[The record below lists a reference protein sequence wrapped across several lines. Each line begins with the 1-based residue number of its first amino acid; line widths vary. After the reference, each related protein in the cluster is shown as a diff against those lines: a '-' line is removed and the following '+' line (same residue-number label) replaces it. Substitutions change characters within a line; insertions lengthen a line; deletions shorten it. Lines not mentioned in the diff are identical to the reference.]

1 MIQNLKSLLRLKMRK
16 YPYLR
21 FCIKS
26 AQNFLQNKDRIDRYW
41 QDSLLCLDTLDFNRM
56 PEKSKFPTGSN
67 IEITNACN
75 LNCLMCNTKM
85 QERPYSSMKPE
96 VFERIILQLKETG
109 IKTAGLHTVGET
121 FVYKNLETLFEIAE
135 RHDFTLWISTN
146 GHFPERIEEIHRKFP
161 KILNDI
167 RISVDGASKETF
179 ERIRVGGSFDKVIES
194 FEVIHRLNRGK
205 QNFKIGVTLDS
216 ILNMDTV
223 YELPLYFE
231 RFGKYVAPESINF
244 WVVTGLSPN
253 SSYFRETFPFPN
265 LIRSEVPCDMPF
277 NSQYFTYDGKA
288 TMCCRDYNGEITVGG
303 IMDTSLKDIWD
314 GESAEKVREQHR
326 NPETLSISACQ
337 KCYGP
342 HKFVQTVTNNFI
354 HYLYFKMPGLSNE
367 EMGNSLVSLFEGMD
381 EAMKTKDI
389 PALKTLA
396 AAAFQSIDTGNS
408 APPKTASE
416 KRGSPANA

>member
-1 MIQNLKSLLRLKMRK
+1 MKNFIRLKMRK
-16 YPYLR
+16 HPYLR
-21 FCIKS
+21 FYIKS
-26 AQNFLQNKDRIDRYW
+26 AQKFLQDKDRIDRYR
-41 QDSLLCLDTLDFNRM
+41 QDSLLCLDTLDLNRV
-56 PEKSKFPTGSN
+56 PQKAESPTGSN

-121 FVYKNLETLFEIAE
+121 FVYKDLETLFEIAE
-135 RHDFTLWISTN
+135 RHDFTLWVSTN
-146 GHFPERIEEIHRKFP
+146 GHFPERIEEIYGKFP

-167 RISVDGASKETF
+167 RISVDGACKETF

-194 FEVIHRLNRGK
+194 FEVVHRLNRGK

-231 RFGKYVAPESINF
+231 RFGKYVAPESMNF
-244 WVVTGLSPN
+244 WVVTGLSPD

-288 TMCCRDYNGEITVGG
+288 TMCCRDYNGEITVGD

-314 GESAEKVREQHR
+314 GESAEIVREQHR

-342 HKFVQTVTNNFI
+342 HQFVQTVANNFI

-367 EMGNSLVSLFEGMD
+367 EMGNSVVSLFEGMND
-381 EAMKTKDI
+381 AMKTRDVRTV
-389 PALKTLA
+389 KTHVTQ
-396 AAAFQSIDTGNS
+396 AFQSIDKGNS
-408 APPKTASE
+408 APLKMTSE
-416 KRGSPANA
+416 KRDSPVNA

>member
-1 MIQNLKSLLRLKMRK
+1 MRK

-21 FCIKS
+21 FYIKS
-26 AQNFLQNKDRIDRYW
+26 AQKFLQDKDRIDQYR
-41 QDSLLCLDTLDFNRM
+41 QDSINCIDTLDLNRV
-56 PEKSKFPTGSN
+56 PNKSESPVGSN

-85 QERPYSSMKPE
+85 QERPYSYMKPE

-121 FVYKNLETLFEIAE
+121 FVYKDLESLFEIA
-135 RHDFTLWISTN
+135 RLHDFTLWVSTN
-146 GHFPERIEEIHRKFP
+146 GHFPERIEEIYRKFP

-167 RISVDGASKETF
+167 RISVDGANKETF
-179 ERIRVGGSFDKVIES
+179 EHIRVGGSFDKVIES
-194 FEVIHRLNRGK
+194 FEVVHRLNRGK

-216 ILNMDTV
+216 ILNMDTA

-231 RFGKYVAPESINF
+231 RFEKYVAPENINF
-244 WVVTGLSPN
+244 WVVTGLSPD
-253 SSYFRETFPFPN
+253 SSYFRETFPFSN

-288 TMCCRDYNGEITVGG
+288 TMCCRDYNGEITVGD
-303 IMDTSLKDIWD
+303 IMDTSIKEIWD
-314 GESAEKVREQHR
+314 GESAEKVRDQHR
-326 NPETLSISACQ
+326 NPETLSIDACK

-342 HKFVQTVTNNFI
+342 HPFVQTVANNFI

-367 EMGNSLVSLFEGMD
+367 EMGNAVTRLFEGMND
-381 EAMKTKDI
+381 AMKTKDI
-389 PALKTLA
+389 PALKTLTA
-396 AAAFQSIDTGNS
+396 NAFQSIDTGS
-408 APPKTASE
+408 PAPLKMTSE
-416 KRGSPANA
+416 KRDSPLSMHELRP